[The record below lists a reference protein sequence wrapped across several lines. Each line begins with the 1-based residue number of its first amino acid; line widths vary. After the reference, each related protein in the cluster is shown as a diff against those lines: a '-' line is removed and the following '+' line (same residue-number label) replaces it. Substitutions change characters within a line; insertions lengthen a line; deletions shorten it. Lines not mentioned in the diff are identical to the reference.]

1 MAASRGTRP
10 PSEDVEELAAALD
23 GPVGTLTAVW
33 ATRHLHAP
41 VPVTQLRVL
50 FVVERHGRVNVT
62 GIAEELDALLSSAS
76 RLCGRLEATGMLE
89 RAPAPDRRAIM
100 WRLTPQGAGLLARL
114 RQERLRDLAEVLE
127 TMSATDRA
135 ALLTVLRRF
144 DEAAAGRE
152 DGRTTPFSMPA

>member
-1 MAASRGTRP
+1 MAASRETRP
-10 PSEDVEELAAALD
+10 PAEDAEELAAALD

-33 ATRHLHAP
+33 AARHLRAP

-62 GIAEELDALLSSAS
+62 GIADELGALLSSAS
-76 RLCGRLEATGMLE
+76 RLCARLEATGMLE

-100 WRLTPQGAGLLARL
+100 WRLAPQGAALLAGL
-114 RQERLRDLAEVLE
+114 RRDRLRDLAEVLE

-144 DEAAAGRE
+144 DEAAGGRE
-152 DGRTTPFSMPA
+152 DGRVTPFSMPA